1 MSAILDKNKELAEKL
16 KKVINLRSEP
26 VAVKLIK
33 NGESYPDGYD
43 VPEKQLSHCQS
54 IMGAR
59 KGGKYRLPLSAQGC
73 MVGAAT
79 LGMTDKPEKVR
90 TGEFHFGIGIHETV
104 ESTAEMI
111 STVTD
116 IDYKV
121 DGEVICPLKD
131 ADFEPDVV
139 VFVDIPERIY
149 WFEALHLRSKGGRI
163 QYVTTPFQ
171 CACADITAYPVMKGQ
186 PNISLGCFGCRKKTD
201 MAADELALGYPY
213 KELVE
218 HSSALDVYE
227 SGVLTKAKRD

>member
-1 MSAILDKNKELAEKL
+1 M
-16 KKVINLRSEP
+16 
-26 VAVKLIK
+26 
-33 NGESYPDGYD
+33 
-43 VPEKQLSHCQS
+43 Q
-54 IMGAR
+54 
-59 KGGKYRLPLSAQGC
+59 
-73 MVGAAT
+73 
-79 LGMTDKPEKVR
+79 
-90 TGEFHFGIGIHETV
+90 
-104 ESTAEMI
+104 
-111 STVTD
+111 
-116 IDYKV
+116 
-121 DGEVICPLKD
+121 
-131 ADFEPDVV
+131 DVV

-163 QYVTTPFQ
+163 QYVTAPFQ